1 MASKLAGE
9 EVEAVLRKRQGASSR
24 PGQEDLLIPYEYIRG
39 TFRSSR
45 NEGSSAS
52 ATASPHWYCSKCSE
66 SLHREVATYLIF
78 LFAYAKS
85 ENAQL
90 WLTELEAVLECEGCA
105 RGFGVAKRRFR
116 RK

>member
-1 MASKLAGE
+1 
-9 EVEAVLRKRQGASSR
+9 
-24 PGQEDLLIPYEYIRG
+24 
-39 TFRSSR
+39 
-45 NEGSSAS
+45 
-52 ATASPHWYCSKCSE
+52 
-66 SLHREVATYLIF
+66 LHREVATYLIF